1 MISLIKFIKTHI
13 RKSKKP
19 KKIQNLG
26 IHLYGS
32 PLGEGED
39 SPSRK
44 EIKAKSKLKNTESK
58 QNGRAK
64 TRIEKNSIF
73 ACETLLKE

>member
-1 MISLIKFIKTHI
+1 MDSLIKFIKTHI
-13 RKSKKP
+13 SKSKRP
-19 KKIQNLG
+19 KKYKILVS
-26 IHLYGS
+26 IYKKS
-32 PLGEGED
+32 ISEGED

-44 EIKAKSKLKNTESK
+44 EIKAKSKLKYTESK

-73 ACETLLKE
+73 ACETLFKE